1 MYGCLPQR
9 ESRYATFMTNEKF
22 QHQLKVLL
30 VQIDKHLEAAEKAI
44 QEGKTTQAEADIN
57 QSREQV
63 RQIQDAA
70 SRITD

>member
-1 MYGCLPQR
+1 
-9 ESRYATFMTNEKF
+9 MTNESF

-30 VQIDKHLEAAEKAI
+30 IQIDKHLDAAEKAI
-44 QEGKTTQAEADIN
+44 QDGKTTQAEADIH
-57 QSREQV
+57 QSREHV